1 MNPIESG
8 IVQAGYRDYAFAR
21 PPAFQLGRSA
31 VSSPLE
37 RIREIVEVE
46 RLLKVLWDRHAHL
59 ISGPENAETVAEL
72 GQVQKEIS
80 DLVGRKERLLSEEDG
95 QA

>member
-1 MNPIESG
+1 
-8 IVQAGYRDYAFAR
+8 
-21 PPAFQLGRSA
+21 
-31 VSSPLE
+31 
-37 RIREIVEVE
+37 VEVE

-72 GQVQKEIS
+72 DQVQKEIS

>member
-1 MNPIESG
+1 
-8 IVQAGYRDYAFAR
+8 
-21 PPAFQLGRSA
+21 

-72 GQVQKEIS
+72 DQVQKEIS